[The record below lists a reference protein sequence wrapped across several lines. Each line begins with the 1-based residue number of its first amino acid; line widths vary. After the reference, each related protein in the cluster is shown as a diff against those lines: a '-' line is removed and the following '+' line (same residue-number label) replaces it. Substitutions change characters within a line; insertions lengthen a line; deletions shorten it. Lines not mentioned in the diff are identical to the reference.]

1 MTCPKLFFNTNLRF
15 LREHR
20 RLSQAE
26 LAERLGLTRT
36 KLQALESGKTVNP
49 PLADL
54 LQFSAYFRV
63 SIDILLCTDLS
74 RLGAYRLQQ
83 LLSPRAPA
91 TEPAAE
97 AGHNSP
103 SVKEL

>member
-26 LAERLGLTRT
+26 LAARLGLTRT

-54 LQFSAYFRV
+54 LKFSAYFRL
-63 SIDILLCTDLS
+63 SIDILVCTDLT
-74 RLGAYRLQQ
+74 RQGGFRLQQ
-83 LLSPRAPA
+83 LLSAHEPA
-91 TEPAAE
+91 TVSAAE
-97 AGHNSP
+97 TGHNSP